1 MTPKPTSTAT
11 AAMTTTAVKVAQS
24 AVMADLLRALQD
36 IESDHV
42 LELLGFFVTSEDPIL
57 SRRLEAGGYALLVHL
72 PQALSLN
79 TLERLAA
86 CKNRGRLIEQAL
98 AVQACAAL
106 PIGQTPTGESP
117 E

>member
-11 AAMTTTAVKVAQS
+11 TAMTTTAVKGAQS

-36 IESDHV
+36 IESDRV
-42 LELLGFFVTSEDPIL
+42 LELLGFFVTSEDPVL
-57 SRRLEAGGYALLVHL
+57 SRRLDAGGYALLVHL

-86 CKNRGRLIEQAL
+86 CKTRGRLIEQAL
-98 AVQACAAL
+98 AVQPYDVL
-106 PIGQTPTGESP
+106 PIDQTPTAERP